1 MLFVCP
7 SVPHGNISTLWCF
20 RPYKPY
26 IFWKLLVQGYQNWY
40 YQVSHTQIHKYKY
53 TNTQIQHINS
63 AVKTHHVA
71 YFWKEDC
78 SRISKMIFP
87 CVKHA
92 NTKIQIQ
99 NTQTH
104 KYSIWRSARKTQH
117 VVYFW
122 REDCSWIFSE
132 SRMVV
137 QGLVSTIVGT
147 IIRDAFLW
155 MKLQKLEVAL
165 VRQMLT
171 FYWLLWTFY
180 WLLRILTDFLLT
192 STVFYWLSSVLYRLS
207 TDY

>member
-1 MLFVCP
+1 MQVFHHSCGFCLSRILLYFPVSVVCV
-7 SVPHGNISTLWCF
+7 SCVTGVTSQFFTFLTCF
-20 RPYKPY
+20 TPYKPY

-99 NTQTH
+99 NTQIH

-122 REDCSWIFSE
+122 REDCS
-132 SRMVV
+132 
-137 QGLVSTIVGT
+137 TITKT
-147 IIRDAFLW
+147 IIPCVKHA
-155 MKLQKLEVAL
+155 
-165 VRQMLT
+165 
-171 FYWLLWTFY
+171 
-180 WLLRILTDFLLT
+180 
-192 STVFYWLSSVLYRLS
+192 
-207 TDY
+207 